1 MTTNFK
7 GFDPVEARGPRGKKY
22 KVSVTVKEEFLP
34 LLQHHSDPSLEED
47 EQTTKARLE
56 DFFQAL
62 DMSSSSSYSRP
73 KVFYATLHYTTIHPE
88 KVDSL
93 NKILENIPDD
103 NCVRNIAIKKAK
115 EAAPMFKKKLEN
127 IAKQK
132 EKKKEKKKMKNL
144 SKKVE
149 MIDKKM
155 NEIME
160 IVSTSVAINSQVAHA
175 QHIHANQLSI
185 EGEKEINIKYDQL
198 GESPPVYT
206 FETKEIEEHFS
217 NKIKLINQINEYLS
231 GYKTK
236 EEENS
241 TKTVTTIG
249 GEQLSQNPNDFDD
262 TQTVHIN
269 YTRKKSI
276 SSKGKKEE
284 KPSKETKS
292 NQEENSNDDQN
303 QKEANIPNENSDN
316 PKSPKAE
323 NEIDTDVSTEETDGD
338 LSPEEDQDLVETD
351 KFQFPIENSSD
362 SSDQLSSDSSNESIE
377 DEEHNLEYDKPSSE
391 DEEISPEEGD
401 QDISSEENDGW
412 LSPEEEDQFSPGDD
426 GDEAVNNAASDDQS
440 YSSDDQYD
448 GRSDDQSLSRSNSVS
463 PQRDPTPVKEYNFFF
478 N

>member
-62 DMSSSSSYSRP
+62 H
-73 KVFYATLHYTTIHPE
+73 FTTIHPE

-206 FETKEIEEHFS
+206 FETKEIEEHFFQQ
-217 NKIKLINQINEYLS
+217 NK
-231 GYKTK
+231 T
-236 EEENS
+236 
-241 TKTVTTIG
+241 
-249 GEQLSQNPNDFDD
+249 
-262 TQTVHIN
+262 H
-269 YTRKKSI
+269 
-276 SSKGKKEE
+276 
-284 KPSKETKS
+284 
-292 NQEENSNDDQN
+292 
-303 QKEANIPNENSDN
+303 
-316 PKSPKAE
+316 
-323 NEIDTDVSTEETDGD
+323 
-338 LSPEEDQDLVETD
+338 
-351 KFQFPIENSSD
+351 
-362 SSDQLSSDSSNESIE
+362 
-377 DEEHNLEYDKPSSE
+377 
-391 DEEISPEEGD
+391 
-401 QDISSEENDGW
+401 
-412 LSPEEEDQFSPGDD
+412 
-426 GDEAVNNAASDDQS
+426 
-440 YSSDDQYD
+440 
-448 GRSDDQSLSRSNSVS
+448 
-463 PQRDPTPVKEYNFFF
+463 
-478 N
+478 